1 MSENRK
7 QRRRDAAV
15 DDFLAYAVET
25 FGEPPESVRIWAD
38 QLLAEVALRTKTG
51 RASIEIE
58 ASAKGAE
65 TGA

>member
-7 QRRRDAAV
+7 QRARDAAV

-38 QLLAEVALRTKTG
+38 QLLAEVASRTKPG
-51 RASIEIE
+51 KSSVQID
-58 ASAKGAE
+58 ASARGAE
-65 TGA
+65 TGS